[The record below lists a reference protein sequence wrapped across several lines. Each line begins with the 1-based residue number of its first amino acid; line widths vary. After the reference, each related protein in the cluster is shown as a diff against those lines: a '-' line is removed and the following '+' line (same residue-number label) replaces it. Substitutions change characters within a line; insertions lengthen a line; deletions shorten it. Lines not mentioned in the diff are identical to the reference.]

1 MESFTNFILSK
12 QSWTS
17 DRDQQRRPGE
27 DLNNVCSKVRSS
39 NTQGLQTQDFQLVV
53 IVVKGAMLSFWQ
65 LQQLLWSNILI
76 LFESHTRTQKTFL
89 LKVTDSEQTVVYIF
103 LNMLCKWIMRTEV
116 DKQLCVWY
124 KILLTKEIHSLLSYC
139 CRYNMKDLCIKMS
152 KNNLNWLFSKY
163 FQQCRNTHLYL
174 RWGCVSFSRWSLP
187 LVEGSRQTRLNFTS
201 SSLFTSP
208 SPLCND
214 SFNK

>member
-65 LQQLLWSNILI
+65 LQQLLWRNILI
-76 LFESHTRTQKTFL
+76 LFESHARTQHSDIPTEGYWQRANSRL
-89 LKVTDSEQTVVYIF
+89 YIF
-103 LNMLCKWIMRTEV
+103 
-116 DKQLCVWY
+116 
-124 KILLTKEIHSLLSYC
+124 
-139 CRYNMKDLCIKMS
+139 
-152 KNNLNWLFSKY
+152 KY
-163 FQQCRNTHLYL
+163 AL
-174 RWGCVSFSRWSLP
+174 
-187 LVEGSRQTRLNFTS
+187 
-201 SSLFTSP
+201 
-208 SPLCND
+208 
-214 SFNK
+214 

>member
-65 LQQLLWSNILI
+65 LQQVWSNILI
-76 LFESHTRTQKTFL
+76 LFESHARTQKNIPAEGYWQRANSRL
-89 LKVTDSEQTVVYIF
+89 YIF
-103 LNMLCKWIMRTEV
+103 
-116 DKQLCVWY
+116 
-124 KILLTKEIHSLLSYC
+124 
-139 CRYNMKDLCIKMS
+139 
-152 KNNLNWLFSKY
+152 KY
-163 FQQCRNTHLYL
+163 AL
-174 RWGCVSFSRWSLP
+174 
-187 LVEGSRQTRLNFTS
+187 
-201 SSLFTSP
+201 
-208 SPLCND
+208 
-214 SFNK
+214 

>member
-39 NTQGLQTQDFQLVV
+39 NTEGLQTHDFQLVV

-187 LVEGSRQTRLNFTS
+187 LG
-201 SSLFTSP
+201 
-208 SPLCND
+208 
-214 SFNK
+214 